1 MREFVSNIR
10 RQVGW
15 FVIIG
20 IGAIAL
26 ILLMI
31 SLRSDLFAKKFH
43 LSFSPP
49 SAAAFY
55 VGQPVHFQGFTLG
68 RIDEMNLKASGRVH
82 IRLRL
87 LERYHPMLHQGS
99 KIHLVRDGLIGEQTV
114 EITAG
119 DVSKEVV
126 RDGEIIEFE
135 MAASIEQLLQDV
147 KPAVDNANTLLRE
160 LAALASWLNNPQS
173 DVRQVAARMNEISM
187 DLNRQNVRQTA
198 QSFTDMLADLQSLTK
213 TLQDHSVAEQMSA
226 SLQAMTRILK
236 DIQPFSEQFI

>member
-1 MREFVSNIR
+1 MQESVPNIR

-49 SAAAFY
+49 SASAFY

-82 IRLRL
+82 IRMSL

-119 DVSKEVV
+119 DVSKEVI
-126 RDGEIIEFE
+126 RDGQIIEFE

-160 LAALASWLNNPQS
+160 LAALASGDPQ
-173 DVRQVAARMNEISM
+173 
-187 DLNRQNVRQTA
+187 
-198 QSFTDMLADLQSLTK
+198 
-213 TLQDHSVAEQMSA
+213 
-226 SLQAMTRILK
+226 TRIVRHMNFGLCLRT
-236 DIQPFSEQFI
+236 QATNFFAGPG